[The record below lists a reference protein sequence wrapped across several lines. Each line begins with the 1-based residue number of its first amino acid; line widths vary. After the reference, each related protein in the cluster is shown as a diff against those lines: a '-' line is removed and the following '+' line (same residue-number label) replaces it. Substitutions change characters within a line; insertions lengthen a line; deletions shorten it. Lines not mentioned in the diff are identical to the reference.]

1 MNLTEILKDVPKGTE
16 LYSTVHGVVKFKCI
30 SINDNI
36 YPIQVVD
43 TEGYTREYTEEGK
56 YYANYTN
63 AECILFP
70 SKDNRDW
77 NTFVPDLPALTPCI
91 CFEVI
96 RSDFRQKCLRYYHH
110 KGHVFMDGLSKGDDV
125 YYSYIIPCDKYNFV
139 NNTFDL
145 KDNYGGESYK
155 KV

>member
-1 MNLTEILKDVPKGTE
+1 MNLIEILKDVPEGTE
-16 LYSTVHGVVKFKCI
+16 LYSTVHGTVIFKCI
-30 SINDNI
+30 SNENAV
-36 YPIQVVD
+36 YPIQIID
-43 TEGYTREYTEEGK
+43 SEGDIRVYTKEGLYVAAYTDG
-56 YYANYTN
+56 
-63 AECILFP
+63 ECILFP
-70 SKDNRDW
+70 SKTMRDW
-77 NTFVPDLPALTPCI
+77 NKFVIDLPALTPCI

-96 RSDFRQKCLRYYHH
+96 RSDFRHKCLRYYHH

-155 KV
+155 RV